1 MTTTGD
7 AVLQKRAKN
16 LAQATKETFEDEKR
30 DLEKRIRKIENDI
43 ISMEDLSVRSTQ
55 ALVVGEDLD
64 TAAWVRKRVNL
75 ALELRD
81 LNIELD
87 TVKKLIGEYFDQ
99 TSDIYENDEGI
110 PLHGRGRRSDVGE
123 SQRGA

>member
-1 MTTTGD
+1 MGKFETILSTTGD

-30 DLEKRIRKIENDI
+30 DIEKRIRNLENEI

-55 ALVVGEDLD
+55 DLVVGEKLD
-64 TAAWVRKRVNL
+64 TNAWVKKRVNI

-81 LNIELD
+81 LRIEQKVVD
-87 TVKKLIGEYFDQ
+87 ELISEYF
-99 TSDIYENDEGI
+99 SEEA
-110 PLHGRGRRSDVGE
+110 SE
-123 SQRGA
+123 

>member
-1 MTTTGD
+1 MGKFETILTTTGD

-30 DLEKRIRKIENDI
+30 DIEKRIRNLENEI

-55 ALVVGEDLD
+55 DLVVGEKLD
-64 TAAWVRKRVNL
+64 TNAWVKKRVNI

-81 LNIELD
+81 LRIEQKVVD
-87 TVKKLIGEYFDQ
+87 ELINEYFGEE
-99 TSDIYENDEGI
+99 TSE
-110 PLHGRGRRSDVGE
+110 
-123 SQRGA
+123 

>member
-1 MTTTGD
+1 MGKFEEILTTTGD

-87 TVKKLIGEYFDQ
+87 TVKKLIVEYFD
-99 TSDIYENDEGI
+99 
-110 PLHGRGRRSDVGE
+110 
-123 SQRGA
+123 

>member
-1 MTTTGD
+1 MGKFETILTTTGD

-30 DLEKRIRKIENDI
+30 DIEKRIRNLENEI

-55 ALVVGEDLD
+55 DLVVGEKLD
-64 TAAWVRKRVNL
+64 TNAWVKKRVNI

-81 LNIELD
+81 LRIE
-87 TVKKLIGEYFDQ
+87 KKVVDELISEYF
-99 TSDIYENDEGI
+99 
-110 PLHGRGRRSDVGE
+110 GE
-123 SQRGA
+123 EEASE

>member
-1 MTTTGD
+1 MGKFESILTTTGD

-87 TVKKLIGEYFDQ
+87 TVKKLIVEYFD
-99 TSDIYENDEGI
+99 
-110 PLHGRGRRSDVGE
+110 
-123 SQRGA
+123 

>member
-1 MTTTGD
+1 
-7 AVLQKRAKN
+7 
-16 LAQATKETFEDEKR
+16 
-30 DLEKRIRKIENDI
+30 
-43 ISMEDLSVRSTQ
+43 MEDLSVRSTQ

-87 TVKKLIGEYFDQ
+87 TVKKLIGEYFD
-99 TSDIYENDEGI
+99 
-110 PLHGRGRRSDVGE
+110 
-123 SQRGA
+123 

>member
-1 MTTTGD
+1 MGKFESILTTTGD

-30 DLEKRIRKIENDI
+30 DIEKRIRNLENEI

-55 ALVVGEDLD
+55 DLVVGEKLD
-64 TAAWVRKRVNL
+64 TNAWVKKRVNI

-81 LNIELD
+81 LRIEQKVVD
-87 TVKKLIGEYFDQ
+87 ELISEYF
-99 TSDIYENDEGI
+99 
-110 PLHGRGRRSDVGE
+110 GE
-123 SQRGA
+123 EASE